1 MLKLKNVSKYY
12 YNKGVVASG
21 FTKVNLD
28 LDLGEFVVITGES
41 GSGKSTLLN
50 VISGLDTYEDGE
62 MYINGVETSHY
73 GENEFEEYRKK
84 YIGNIFQNFNL
95 VNSYTV
101 YQNIELVL
109 LLNGFKKK
117 EIKKKVLD
125 IIDEVGLKKFKNT
138 KCAKLSGGQKQR
150 VAIARAL
157 AKDTSIIVADEP
169 TGNLDSQSAKSVL
182 KLLHEISKE
191 KLVIIV
197 THNYDQI
204 EEYAT
209 RKIKMHDGKILE
221 DIKIK
226 KIDSDEKAKMME
238 YKEMDYFN
246 KLRLGLR
253 NTFNVKAKF
262 FLILFVFLFLTTSVI
277 GEYSTIRKQKAEQE
291 SLGMNN
297 FFKNTDEKRLLLQ
310 KKDLSAFTD
319 DDYALIEKI
328 ANVNSIM
335 KNDVLLDSDIF
346 LQGGNYYISG
356 TIDLISKIDSVD
368 VGRMPEND
376 HEVVVLASPYDYP
389 LNNETEN
396 VIGTTF
402 SLNFSINSKKAI
414 EKLQIVGVKYSEMEQ
429 KFCYGECNLNKIFV
443 NNSILMALMK
453 EQNALYTNVTARINN
468 INYDMAPS
476 GTFTLV
482 SNSNVK
488 PGQMYVPEEAQSMC
502 KNYNC
507 KNAKIKIKLDNIYFN
522 DELDFKIA
530 QVYNSK
536 NFKKLLGLTK
546 FEDYFSIYFISP
558 EDYMKLFDKGTFQS
572 SVFVSNVHS
581 IDQTINELK
590 NKNYNVLRV
599 QETIVNPFMEDLQQL
614 GDIFMLIF
622 IVILTVGIFFVSYFI
637 IKLILKSRNVYYSTI
652 RILGSSKKVANQLLK
667 IELFTVLN
675 ITYLIFITLVLLVQ
689 NEIIV
694 FDYIKDLSMYL
705 KVIDY
710 FILYII
716 LFVISYL
723 IAGRYAKKLFKK
735 SAMNTYREEV

>member
-21 FTKVNLD
+21 FTKVNLE

-95 VNSYTV
+95 VNSYSV

-117 EIKKKVLD
+117 NIKERVLN

-169 TGNLDSQSAKSVL
+169 TGNLDSQAAKAVL

-191 KLVIIV
+191 KLIVIV
-197 THNYDQI
+197 THNYEQI

-221 DIKIK
+221 DVKIK
-226 KIDSDEKAKMME
+226 KIDSDAQAKTME
-238 YKEMDYFN
+238 YQEINFFN

-262 FLILFVFLFLTTSVI
+262 FLVLFVFLFLTTSVI
-277 GEYSTIRKQKAEQE
+277 GEYSVIRKQRAEQE
-291 SLGMNN
+291 GLGMNS
-297 FFKNTDEKRLLLQ
+297 FFKNTEAERLLVQ
-310 KKDLSAFTD
+310 KKDLMAFTD
-319 DDYALIEKI
+319 EDYTIIGKI
-328 ANVNSIM
+328 DNIKTIM
-335 KNDVLLDSDIF
+335 KNDILLDSDVY
-346 LQGGNYYISG
+346 LQGGNYYINGS
-356 TIDLISKIDSVD
+356 IDLISKVDSLD

-376 HEVVVLASPYDYP
+376 QEVVVVAAPYEYS
-389 LNNETEN
+389 LNNETDSVMN
-396 VIGTTF
+396 ATF
-402 SLNFSINSKKAI
+402 SLNFSKNGKKAI
-414 EKLQIVGVKYSEMEQ
+414 EKLKIVGVKFSEQ
-429 KFCYGECNLNKIFV
+429 THNFCFGDCNLNKIFV
-443 NNSILMALMK
+443 NNSILTNLMK
-453 EQNALYTNVTARINN
+453 EQNALYTDVRMKINN
-468 INYDMAPS
+468 KNYETGPAGP
-476 GTFTLV
+476 FNLI
-482 SNSNVK
+482 SNSNVAAGK
-488 PGQMYVPEEAQSMC
+488 IYVPEDAQSMC
-502 KNYNC
+502 KNYYC
-507 KNAKIKIKLDNIYFN
+507 KNAKIKLIADNIYFE
-522 DELDFKIA
+522 DEIDLQIS
-530 QVYNSK
+530 QVYTTK

-546 FEDYFSIYFISP
+546 IEDYYSVYFINP
-558 EDYMKLFDKGTFQS
+558 ADYAKLFDKGTFQS
-572 SVFVSNVHS
+572 SVFVADVHK
-581 IDQTINELK
+581 IDQTIDELK
-590 NKNYNVLRV
+590 NSNFVVLRV
-599 QETIVNPFMEDLQQL
+599 QETVVNPFMEDLQQL

-637 IKLILKSRNVYYSTI
+637 IKLILKSRNVYFSTI

-689 NEIIV
+689 KELII

-705 KVIDY
+705 KAIDY
-710 FILYII
+710 LILYLI

-723 IAGRYAKKLFKK
+723 IANRYAKKLFTK